1 MVVLASV
8 PVRAEEDR
16 VETAAIHVTRWG
28 HAGPRVILVHGGAQ
42 GSEVGG
48 ERNFSAQRPL
58 AEQGWQ
64 LIVPDRPGHGRSPDP
79 GRPDD
84 AEADG
89 RWVAELLED
98 GAHLVGHSFGGCVAL
113 SAAAQRPAAVRSLT
127 LVEPGMHNLAIRDLR
142 VKRFV
147 FGMLRAVLF
156 STSAVRRAKRA
167 TKLLG
172 IPSEATPTDPAVL
185 RRLGRSLARGRLPSR
200 ATLQRQL
207 DEIRQAGVPLLVVTG
222 GWSPAFEVTG
232 DVVAAAGNG
241 RRAVVES
248 PHHFPQ
254 WRADAFNQMLAAFLG
269 ETECKAR

>member
-1 MVVLASV
+1 M
-8 PVRAEEDR
+8 
-16 VETAAIHVTRWG
+16 ETSSIHITRWG
-28 HAGPRVILVHGGAQ
+28 GAGPRVILVHGGVQ
-42 GSEVGG
+42 GSGVGG

-64 LIVPDRPGHGRSPDP
+64 LVVPDRPGHGRSPDP

-127 LVEPGMHNLAIRDLR
+127 LVEPAMHNLATSDLR

-147 FGMLRAVLF
+147 FGMLRALLF

-167 TKLLG
+167 AKLLG
-172 IPSEATPTDPAVL
+172 IPPELAPSDPAVL
-185 RRLGRSLARGRLPSR
+185 RRMGRNLARGRLPSR
-200 ATLQRQL
+200 AALQRQL
-207 DEIRQAGVPLLVVTG
+207 GEIEQAGVPLLVVTG

-232 DVVAAAGNG
+232 DVVAAAGRG

-254 WRADAFNQMLAAFLG
+254 WFADEFNPLLFAFLG
-269 ETECKAR
+269 ESESKGRR

>member
-1 MVVLASV
+1 M
-8 PVRAEEDR
+8 
-16 VETAAIHVTRWG
+16 ETSAIHVTRWG
-28 HAGPRVILVHGGAQ
+28 RAGPRVILVHGGVQ

-48 ERNFSAQRPL
+48 ERNFAAQRPL
-58 AEQGWQ
+58 ADEGWQ
-64 LIVPDRPGHGRSPDP
+64 LVVPDRPGHGRSPDP

-127 LVEPGMHNLAIRDLR
+127 LVEPGMHNLAIGDLR

-147 FGMLRAVLF
+147 FAMLRAMLF

-167 TKLLG
+167 AKLLG
-172 IPSEATPTDPAVL
+172 IPPEVAPSDPAVL
-185 RRLGRSLARGRLPSR
+185 RRLGRNLARGRLPSR

-207 DEIRQAGVPLLVVTG
+207 GEIEQARVPLLVVTG

-232 DVVAAAGNG
+232 DVVAAAGSG
-241 RRAVVES
+241 RRAVVAC

-254 WRADAFNQMLAAFLG
+254 WLAGEFNPLLAAFLG
-269 ETECKAR
+269 ESEGKAAPKAGV